1 MVSNAPTL
9 NKPLYFVIF
18 GATGNLYADKLARA
32 LFILFK
38 NGGVLPTDFKII
50 AFARRDFS
58 SGEFRTH
65 TKDNILKKM
74 KVGVD
79 GLEDFLS
86 HIEYF
91 KGDFLDKNDFMKLG
105 EILSVEKDTN
115 TIFHMATAHTSY
127 EVILKNLKFSLEKIN
142 GSRSILIEKPFG
154 RDELDARHLD
164 AILSEVFTQKQIFH
178 IDHYLAKDTYSS
190 FFDFRFQDQSMAE
203 HWNNKNIKK
212 IKVIFHESNIV
223 GSRGASYDTVGAF
236 RDVGQNHMLQLLSL
250 SIMDEPVE
258 KSGEGVRMART
269 EALEN
274 LYIDENSTIM
284 RGQYEGYL
292 SHPGVKENSATET
305 FFRVFLKSKSPDFS
319 GVELELESGKGL
331 LDMNSD
337 ITTTTVAIQVY
348 FKDGTVK
355 DFKIQPVPGT
365 VYDAYTKVYREA
377 LSNDQTLFV
386 SMPEIL
392 AEWKI
397 TDEVL
402 KKMQDFPLVVYKKGS
417 KAEEIR

>member
-1 MVSNAPTL
+1 
-9 NKPLYFVIF
+9 
-18 GATGNLYADKLARA
+18 

-58 SGEFRTH
+58 SSEFRAY
-65 TKDNILKKM
+65 TKDNIEKKM
-74 KVGVD
+74 KGSEAD
-79 GLEDFLS
+79 LEDFLS

-91 KGDFLDKNDFMKLG
+91 KGDFLDKNDFVKLG
-105 EILSVEKDTN
+105 EFLVVEKN
-115 TIFHMATAHTSY
+115 RNIIFHMATAHTSY
-127 EVILKNLKFSLEKIN
+127 EVILKNLKFTLEKIN
-142 GSRSILIEKPFG
+142 GSASILIEKPFG
-154 RDELDARHLD
+154 QDELDALHLD
-164 AILSEVFTQKQIFH
+164 AILSELFTKKQIFH
-178 IDHYLAKDTYSS
+178 IDHYLAKDTYSAL
-190 FFDFRFQDQSMAE
+190 FDARFKHGSVSTI
-203 HWNNKNIKK
+203 WNHDNIKK
-212 IKVIFHESNIV
+212 IKVIFHESNLV
-223 GSRGASYDTVGAF
+223 GSRGASYDSVGAF
-236 RDVGQNHMLQLLSL
+236 RDVGQNHMLQLLAL
-250 SIMDEPVE
+250 SVMGKPSGI
-258 KSGEGVRMART
+258 SGEGVHTARA

-274 LYIDENSTIM
+274 LYIDANAPLI
-284 RGQYEGYL
+284 RGQYDGYL
-292 SHPGVKENSATET
+292 SHPGIKENSTTET

-365 VYDAYTKVYREA
+365 VYDAYTKVYRDA
-377 LSNDQTLFV
+377 ISMDQTLFV

-402 KKMQDFPLVVYKKGS
+402 KKMQDFPLIFYKQGS
-417 KAEEIR
+417 RAEDII